1 MNTIYIG
8 ASNSKLGLTQ
18 YTIYKERPTE
28 LIATLK
34 PKIKM
39 VERLFVSV
47 EEFAEKEKELEKTET
62 PIYAAW
68 KQSRRAR

>member
-28 LIATLK
+28 IIEALK

-47 EEFAEKEKELEKTET
+47 EEFAEKEKELMKTET

-68 KQSRRAR
+68 KQSRIAR